1 MYARIISSRVS
12 VHEKSPKTDNICDL
26 GILVGYVSV
35 RPSRLIF
42 QIDNSDFNNSQLS
55 AVYRRLQVII
65 GPLSL
70 PFINS
75 IFCDLCGPFCSHSR
89 LIFHLHPRIK
99 IFKESY
105 EIWKQD
111 LKKPLQNGE
120 TWSGRISECLEEP
133 ALVFRFFSN
142 STNQLLSF
150 KRFSWRWSLGTA

>member
-75 IFCDLCGPFCSHSR
+75 IFVTCVAPF
-89 LIFHLHPRIK
+89 
-99 IFKESY
+99 
-105 EIWKQD
+105 
-111 LKKPLQNGE
+111 
-120 TWSGRISECLEEP
+120 
-133 ALVFRFFSN
+133 AV
-142 STNQLLSF
+142 
-150 KRFSWRWSLGTA
+150 TAD

>member
-1 MYARIISSRVS
+1 M
-12 VHEKSPKTDNICDL
+12 HEKSPKTDNICDL

-75 IFCDLCGPFCSHSR
+75 IFATCVAPF
-89 LIFHLHPRIK
+89 
-99 IFKESY
+99 
-105 EIWKQD
+105 
-111 LKKPLQNGE
+111 
-120 TWSGRISECLEEP
+120 
-133 ALVFRFFSN
+133 AV
-142 STNQLLSF
+142 
-150 KRFSWRWSLGTA
+150 TAD